1 MRHRRFHPNQYSL
14 VFAALVVFVALT
26 QSALS
31 FSRPDSSSASRVSE
45 ANLRAHIEYLAS
57 DRLQGRLAG
66 SPGSK
71 LAADYI
77 ASKARQFKLKPPP
90 GSRSFSQPFSMI
102 SGIKL
107 GLGNSMKWEREGAS
121 TSIPAGEGF
130 LPIGFTS
137 NSTATS
143 GVVFAGYGITSKDPA
158 YDDYDG
164 VDVKG
169 KIALVLRWT
178 PEGDH
183 PHSPYTQYSQ
193 LRFKA
198 INARDKGAAGLVIVA
213 ENPDFGKDAMSKLAF
228 DNVAGDARIPVAAI
242 SRKFADLL
250 LQSEGTSLEGS
261 QKAIDANKK
270 PRSFALRTGTLSM
283 TCDVVK
289 EMSQTE
295 NVMAWLEGSDP
306 KLKDQ
311 VIVIGAHYDHLGLG
325 GPNSLFPR
333 YGEIHHG
340 ADDNASGAAAVIELA
355 RIFAAGKTRPRRS
368 ILFVWFSGEEEGL
381 LGSSEF
387 VQHPPI
393 PLTRVAAMI
402 NLDMVGRMK
411 NNALIIGGT
420 GTTPSWKPILDRVN
434 QNHHFD
440 LKLQDEGYG
449 PSDHASFYKENVPV
463 LFFFTGV
470 HEDYHRPSDTADK
483 IDARAEARV
492 VDYACQVIKGI
503 DDLDE
508 RPAFSKAGPA
518 QPPQGRGFR
527 VSLGTIP
534 DYAAQV
540 EGVKLSG
547 VREGSAAGKA
557 GLKADDVIVKLGARE
572 IKNIYDYTYALGD
585 LEGGKE
591 VEIVV
596 LRAGQRITL
605 KIVPEKR

>member
-1 MRHRRFHPNQYSL
+1 MRHRRFHPNQSSL

-26 QSALS
+26 QPPLS
-31 FSRPDSSSASRVSE
+31 LSRPDSGSASRVSE
-45 ANLRAHIEYLAS
+45 ANIRVHIEYLAS

-77 ASKARQFKLKPPP
+77 TSKARQFKLQPPP

-107 GLGNSMKWEREGAS
+107 GPANSMTWESGGAT
-121 TSIPAGEGF
+121 TSIRAGEGF

-137 NSTATS
+137 NSTATA
-143 GVVFAGYGITSKDPA
+143 GVVFAGYGITSKDA
-158 YDDYDG
+158 SYDDYDG
-164 VDVKG
+164 IDVKG

-178 PEGDH
+178 PEGDN
-183 PHSPYTQYSQ
+183 PHSPYAQYSQ

-213 ENPDFGKDAMSKLAF
+213 ENPDFGKDAMSKLTF

-242 SRKFADLL
+242 SRKSADLL
-250 LQSEGTSLEGS
+250 LQSEGTSLEES
-261 QKAIDANKK
+261 QKAIDANRK

-289 EMSQTE
+289 EMSRTE
-295 NVMAWLEGSDP
+295 NVIAWLEGSDP

-311 VIVIGAHYDHLGLG
+311 VIVVGAHYDHLGLG

-355 RIFAAGKTRPRRS
+355 RIFAAEKPRPRRS

-420 GTTPSWKPILDRVN
+420 GTTPSWKPILERVN

-503 DDLDE
+503 DDSDE

-547 VREGSAAGKA
+547 VREGSAAEKA